1 MTYKVSH
8 TVASIENFG
17 SGVTYCVTKLS
28 ATQSRQGIRSAVYSI
43 GRDRPANPVPF
54 EDRRFPNDFEAIPAF
69 RRLGASRAM
78 RHALNSGRPDIVHTH
93 GLWMLPNTY
102 KAKGAALV
110 VSPHGMLT
118 SVALTFSQR
127 KKALFRFLFQNRAL
141 ASAAL
146 FFATAE
152 SEYNDIRGFG
162 LSQPV
167 AVVPNGIDLPGLPTK
182 RPRCDGR
189 SVLSLGRIHPKKG
202 LDILIR
208 AWAAVEGDFPE
219 WKLRIVGPDE
229 VGHAAELKEL
239 VRLLELKNVSIEG
252 AVFGQAKNEL
262 MAGVDIFALP
272 SRSENFA
279 MTVAESLAF
288 GVPVISTKGAPWA
301 GLETH
306 GCGWWVDHGAE
317 PLAAALRSAMSQPLE
332 ELSSMGR
339 KGRAWM
345 ARDYSWE
352 RMANMTLDTYQWV
365 LEGGEPP
372 TFVRVD

>member
-1 MTYKVSH
+1 MTINVSH
-8 TVASIENFG
+8 TVASIENLG
-17 SGVTYCVTKLS
+17 SGVTYCVTSLS
-28 ATQSRQGIRSAVYSI
+28 AAQASQGLRTAVYSV
-43 GRDRPANPVPF
+43 GSDRSGSITAF
-54 EDRRFPNDFEAIPAF
+54 EDRRYPNDFEAVPVF

-78 RHALNSGRPDIVHTH
+78 RRALNANKPDIVHAH

-102 KAKGAALV
+102 RAKGAALV
-110 VSPHGMLT
+110 ISPHGMLT
-118 SVALTFSQR
+118 PVALSFSPR
-127 KKALFRFLFQNRAL
+127 KKALFRLLFQNRAL

-146 FFATAE
+146 FSATAE
-152 SEYNDIRGFG
+152 SEYDDIRSFG

-167 AVVPNGIDLPGLPTK
+167 AVIPNGIDLPDLPIDRT
-182 RPRCDGR
+182 CVDGR

-202 LDILIR
+202 LDKLVR
-208 AWAAVEGDFPE
+208 AWAAVERPFPDWE
-219 WKLRIVGPDE
+219 LRIVGPDE
-229 VGHAAELKEL
+229 LGHAAELKEL
-239 VRLLELKNVSIEG
+239 VRSLDLKNVSIEG
-252 AVFGQAKNEL
+252 AVFGQAKTEL
-262 MAGVDIFALP
+262 MAGVNLFVLP

-279 MTVAESLAF
+279 MTVAESLAL

-332 ELSSMGR
+332 GLRSMGH

-345 ARDYSWE
+345 AQDYSWE
-352 RMANMTLDTYQWV
+352 RVANMTLDTYLWA

-372 TFVRVD
+372 DFVRAD